1 MLGSVVASS
10 GERMAFVASG
20 YAVRPASSTRPNSTV
35 NSHRHVPM
43 AVAPA
48 RAEADQ
54 GWAGDGHQTSS
65 CIATTRAEEC
75 CYRPPRHVDLHPP
88 SRSGRPSLPR
98 SHFSGGGRK
107 CLQCAC
113 TAHHP
118 MHPAREDPRSISYF
132 HSRRS
137 PPPRAPRRHQQ
148 HLQEPNV
155 GWRFSSKFSARDSH
169 LILFAGGTGADAS

>member
-1 MLGSVVASS
+1 MLASVVASS

-75 CYRPPRHVDLHPP
+75 CYRPPRSRRFAPALPLWSALSPSQSLQRRRSQMPAMCLHSTPP
-88 SRSGRPSLPR
+88 HAPG
-98 SHFSGGGRK
+98 
-107 CLQCAC
+107 
-113 TAHHP
+113 
-118 MHPAREDPRSISYF
+118 
-132 HSRRS
+132 SRRS
-137 PPPRAPRRHQQ
+137 QVNITFSLQSVTPAPRPQATSAAPSRAKRRLAVL
-148 HLQEPNV
+148 LQIQRP
-155 GWRFSSKFSARDSH
+155 
-169 LILFAGGTGADAS
+169 